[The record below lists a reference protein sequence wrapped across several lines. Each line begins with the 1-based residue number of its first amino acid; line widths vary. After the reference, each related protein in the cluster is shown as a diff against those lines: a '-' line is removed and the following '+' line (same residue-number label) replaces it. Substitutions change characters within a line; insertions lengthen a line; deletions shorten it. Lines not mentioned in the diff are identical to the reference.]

1 MALSR
6 ELEQRANPS
15 TANLDKVLSLTR
27 QAAVRMRML
36 CAICVILV
44 LALLGLQTAAI
55 LSNPIQP
62 KNVPGLI
69 VRITIEVI
77 VFIIV
82 VLQWRAQ
89 TGNVESI
96 GVATAAIREEEE
108 RSHIAGLTVAEGM
121 ISADVDGNI
130 VYINYA
136 AERVFGVTAADVFG
150 KPLTVLMPERFR
162 PLHTAGFQRYKE
174 SGKSEFFGKPV
185 ELIGLRAN
193 GEEFPVELSIAHVN
207 QGQHNFFSAV
217 VRDVTERKQ
226 AEERLRQSEEKFRL
240 LVQNVRDYGIFMLDP
255 QGLVMSWNEGAQKIN
270 GYTEEEILGRHLS
283 CFYTQEDLE
292 AGKPAMELRE
302 AAEVGRYEDEGWR
315 VRKDGTTFW
324 ANVVVTALRNDKGT
338 LQGFAKVTR
347 DFTEQRRAGAKF
359 RGLLEAAP
367 DAMVVVNQEGKI
379 VLVNAQVEKL
389 FGYGREEILDK
400 PVEILVPERFRDNHP
415 GHRNGFFNQPRVRPM
430 GAGLELF
437 GLHKHGLEFP
447 IEISLSP
454 LETEDGM
461 LVSGA
466 IRDIT
471 ERKIAETEI
480 RSLNEGLESR
490 NNDLAST
497 NRELEAFTY
506 SVAHDLRAPLRHIYG
521 FSKILSEE
529 FGPTME
535 AEARAYIADIL
546 QDTER
551 MGQMIDDLLSLARLS
566 RQEATFQVVGLGK
579 VVSDVID
586 DLAAET
592 KGRNIQWKID
602 ELPFVECDRGLI
614 KQVFANLIS
623 NAIKYTRPR
632 DPAIIEIGRA
642 ASDGDD
648 PVIFIRDN
656 GVGFNMKYADKLFGV
671 FQRLHR
677 SEDFEGTGVGLAT
690 IQRII
695 HKHSG
700 RVWVE
705 AEVDKGATF
714 YFNIG
719 THGDG
724 QETSHPQ
731 STEKQEETANV

>member
-1 MALSR
+1 
-6 ELEQRANPS
+6 
-15 TANLDKVLSLTR
+15 
-27 QAAVRMRML
+27 MRML

-44 LALLGLQTAAI
+44 LALLGLQTFAI

-69 VRITIEVI
+69 VRILIEVV

-82 VLQWRAQ
+82 VLQWRDQ
-89 TGNVESI
+89 NRSMKSI
-96 GVATAAIREEEE
+96 AAVTAAIREDEE

-130 VYINYA
+130 VYVNYA
-136 AERVFGVTAADVFG
+136 AEKLFGVKAVDVLG
-150 KPLTVLMPERFR
+150 KPLTVLIPERFR
-162 PLHTAGFQRYKE
+162 PLHTAGFMRYKE
-174 SGKSEFFGKPV
+174 TGNSEIFGKPIEV
-185 ELIGLRAN
+185 TGLRAN
-193 GEEFPVELSIAHVN
+193 GDEFPVELSIAHVH
-207 QGQHNFFSAV
+207 QGPHNFFSAV
-217 VRDVTERKQ
+217 VRDVSARKQ
-226 AEERLRQSEEKFRL
+226 AEEMLRQSEEKFRL

-255 QGLVMSWNEGAQKIN
+255 QGAIMSWNEGAQRIN
-270 GYTEEEILGRHLS
+270 GYTEAEIVGRHFS
-283 CFYTQEDLE
+283 CFYTQEDLDT
-292 AGKPAMELRE
+292 GKPAKELRE
-302 AAEVGRYEDEGWR
+302 AAEVGTYKEEGWR
-315 VRKDGTTFW
+315 VRKDGSRFW
-324 ANVVVTALRNDKGT
+324 ANVVLTALRNKNGE

-347 DFTEQRRAGAKF
+347 DFTDRKRAEAQF

-389 FGYGREEILDK
+389 FGYRREELLDRA
-400 PVEILVPERFRDNHP
+400 VEILIPERFRDNHP
-415 GHRNGFFNQPRVRPM
+415 GHRAGFFSHPRVRPM

-506 SVAHDLRAPLRHIYG
+506 SIAHDLRAPLRHIYG
-521 FSKILSEE
+521 FSKILAEE
-529 FGPTME
+529 FGATME
-535 AEARAYIADIL
+535 AEAREYIADIL

-551 MGQMIDDLLSLARLS
+551 MGHMIDDLLSLARLS

-579 VVSDVID
+579 VVSEVIA
-586 DLAAET
+586 DLDSEI
-592 KGRNIQWKID
+592 KGRNIQWTIA

-614 KQVFANLIS
+614 KQVFANLVS
-623 NAIKYTRPR
+623 NAVKYTRPR
-632 DPAIIEIGRA
+632 DPAVIEIGRA
-642 ASDGDD
+642 ETDGDD

-695 HKHSG
+695 HKHNG

-705 AEVDKGATF
+705 AEIDKGATF
-714 YFNIG
+714 YFSIG
-719 THGDG
+719 KRDEDEGASDSA
-724 QETSHPQ
+724 ETAIQ
-731 STEKQEETANV
+731 GETANV